1 MKKNNE
7 LLSVGQIAERSGLAI
22 STLHFYEKKGLIR
35 SERNAANQRRYPRY
49 VLRMLAV
56 IRIAQSLG
64 IPLSEIR
71 ENLDTL
77 PSSRPPNASDWKRL
91 SSKWYKKLDHRIEQ
105 MTILRDQLAGCIGC
119 GCLSVSECPLRNPDD
134 QASKSGA
141 GPRAFDT

>member
-22 STLHFYEKKGLIR
+22 STLHFYEQKGLIR

-64 IPLSEIR
+64 ISLSEIR
-71 ENLDTL
+71 ESLDTL

-91 SSKWYKKLDHRIEQ
+91 SSKWHAKLDHRIEQ
-105 MTILRDQLAGCIGC
+105 LTILRDQLAGCIGC
-119 GCLSVSECPLRNPDD
+119 GCLSVKECPLRNPDD

-141 GPRAFDT
+141 GPQAFDT